1 MNNPDELRKEILTRL
16 GKVRDPG
23 TSVDVV
29 SMRLIKNVEVT
40 EGGHI
45 SITLKPGSNVCPLAA
60 KLATDVKAAVES
72 VEGVKRVEVSII
84 DHVNTEMLNRLLR
97 E

>member
-1 MNNPDELRKEILTRL
+1 MS
-16 GKVRDPG
+16 KVRDPG

-29 SMRLIKNVEVT
+29 SMRLIRNVEVT

-45 SITLKPGSNVCPLAA
+45 TLILKPSSNVYPLAA
-60 KLATDVKAAVES
+60 KLAIDVKAAVES
-72 VEGVKRVEVSII
+72 GEGVKRVDVSII
-84 DHVNTEMLNRLLR
+84 DHVNAEMLNQLLR

>member
-1 MNNPDELRKEILTRL
+1 MNNPEELRKKILTRL
-16 GKVRDPG
+16 GEVRDPR
-23 TSVDVV
+23 TSVDVI
-29 SMRLIKNVEVT
+29 SMRLIRNVEVT

-45 SITLKPGSNVCPLAA
+45 SIILKPSSNVCPLAA

-72 VEGVKRVEVSII
+72 IEGVKRVDVSII
-84 DHVNTEMLNRLLR
+84 SHVNAEMLNRLLR